1 MVLENFDFIAFSIS
15 ATGGP
20 VQPGQ
25 MGRYLVPAWPAHDK
39 AGQYVMGRGGGGGGG
54 GGGACR
60 SSPPPPLKSPD
71 SRYNVTPRTN
81 DQPEDA
87 PTWFIEDDLLQE
99 AGIVGGRESIR

>member
-39 AGQYVMGRGGGGGGG
+39 AGQYVT
-54 GGGACR
+54 
-60 SSPPPPLKSPD
+60 PTPLKSPD
-71 SRYNVTPRTN
+71 SRYNVTPLTN

-99 AGIVGGRESIR
+99 AGIVGGWESIR

>member
-39 AGQYVMGRGGGGGGG
+39 AGQYVI
-54 GGGACR
+54 
-60 SSPPPPLKSPD
+60 PPPPLKSPD
-71 SRYNVTPRTN
+71 SRYNVTPLTN

-99 AGIVGGRESIR
+99 AGIVGGWESIR